1 MTSEQFKLLAR
12 GLKAAY
18 PVQSFLPDKYSLR
31 LWYRLLGDVDYS
43 KAQAAAAKHICT
55 SKFPPTIAEFRE
67 ACASVDDVSPR
78 SWLDGW
84 GTVQKLISKY
94 GYCRPEEAKAALAE
108 ADPIAARVV
117 ENLGWQNLCMSEN
130 TVADRAN
137 FRQAYETYN
146 AREKEMSMLPPEIR
160 GSLETLARGEYPY
173 ELRAAQNHLSR
184 ELAGAER
191 WAEQSVFV
199 SAPTQRKNKGE

>member
-18 PVQSFLPDKYSLR
+18 PVQNFLPDKYSLR

-67 ACASVDDVSPR
+67 ACNSVEEVSPR

-84 GTVQKLISKY
+84 GAVQKLISKY
-94 GYCRPEEAKAALAE
+94 GYCRPEEAKAALAA

-117 ENLGWQNLCMSEN
+117 ENLGWQKLCESEN

-146 AREKEMSMLPPEIR
+146 TRQKEMSMLPPDVR
-160 GSLETLARGEYPY
+160 DTVNLLSGGMTMKNALEESGY
-173 ELRAAQNHLSR
+173 EVL
-184 ELAGAER
+184 
-191 WAEQSVFV
+191 
-199 SAPTQRKNKGE
+199 

>member
-1 MTSEQFKLLAR
+1 MTSEEFKLLAR

-18 PVQSFLPDKYSLR
+18 PVQSFLPDEYSLK
-31 LWYRLLGDVDYS
+31 LWHRLLSDVDFA
-43 KAQAAAAKHICT
+43 KAQVAAMQLICT

-67 ACASVDDVSPR
+67 ACNSVADASPR

-84 GTVQKLISKY
+84 GAVQKLISKY

-117 ENLGWQNLCMSEN
+117 ENLGWQNLCESEN
-130 TVADRAN
+130 AVADRAN
-137 FRQAYETYN
+137 FRQAYEICN

-160 GSLETLARGEYPY
+160 GSLETLAGCLKP
-173 ELRAAQNHLSR
+173 AQNEICGLAA
-184 ELAGAER
+184 EL
-191 WAEQSVFV
+191 
-199 SAPTQRKNKGE
+199 KG